1 MPLLKKYYFPPV
13 HFWTLW
19 FSEAMRYF
27 TSNNGFEL
35 SDKTKALDVG
45 CGLGYHCFTLSNLGL
60 SEVTGVDIS
69 KDTME
74 LLNEFHQRPTFL
86 KLDICRDDI
95 TRFLNYFD
103 IIFSSDVYEH
113 VQDPQ
118 VMIDN
123 IFKMLC
129 QNGAACITFPNW
141 DNHGQNQFSDKN
153 QLLERFRKAG
163 FSEINIDV
171 IDNYSLIYR
180 FFMKFYIL
188 AQKIS
193 DILFSI
199 KRKQVKGT
207 SMPESDEFHGMY
219 AFQKIQKLKKH
230 KLICSVINVEYS
242 LLKIF
247 LRISPPFIISNSD
260 QVINKRIIV
269 FAKR

>member
-1 MPLLKKYYFPPV
+1 MNNKYYFPPV

-27 TSNNGFEL
+27 AAKNGF
-35 SDKTKALDVG
+35 KVNKNTKAIDIG

-60 SEVTGVDIS
+60 IDVIGVDIS
-69 KDTME
+69 KETMD
-74 LLNEFHQRPTFL
+74 LLNEFRQKPRFF
-86 KLDICRDDI
+86 KLNICTDDI
-95 TRFLNYFD
+95 SQFLNYFN

-113 VQDPQ
+113 VDDPQ

-123 IFKMLC
+123 IFKMLAA
-129 QNGAACITFPNW
+129 NGAACITFPNW

-153 QLLERFRKAG
+153 QLLERFQKAG
-163 FSEINIDV
+163 FREINIDV

-207 SMPESDEFHGMY
+207 TMPESDEFHGMY

-247 LRISPPFIISNSD
+247 LRISPPFISSNSN
-260 QVINKRIIV
+260 QVTNKRIIV